1 MSEVVKP
8 HLGLITSIA
17 ESHTEFLGDIE
28 GVFKEK
34 TSMLKDI
41 EKDGTFII
49 GYEFEDEDQYEN
61 VNLFS
66 DLFEMPLCRDIS
78 IKKINLRAGSFSPFF
93 YSHSHTY
100 YTQQFRALH
109 RT

>member
-1 MSEVVKP
+1 MKP

-34 TSMLKDI
+34 TSMLKNI

-49 GYEFEDEDQYEN
+49 GYEFEDEDEYEYYN

-66 DLFEMPLCRDIS
+66 DLFEMPLCKDIS
-78 IKKINLRAGSFSPFF
+78 IKKL
-93 YSHSHTY
+93 T
-100 YTQQFRALH
+100 
-109 RT
+109 